1 MRVRQRFH
9 DERGAVAVI
18 VGLAL
23 VVLLGMLALTVDLGR
38 AVGIRRDMVNA
49 SDAASLAAAQ
59 ECARGNGPGAA
70 TAAANDTA
78 GLNDSEAT
86 PVTITID
93 PECASGDLQSTAL
106 KKVTV
111 TYSRVVDYFVA
122 PVLGFDDVTIETS
135 AAAVWGPAQGYTSP
149 TPIRISNGALGPC
162 IAAGEDVGGAACA
175 FWFDNT
181 NANSQ
186 AASQWGILNFPEG
199 WPQPPGT
206 VGPVSCQSN
215 PGGAQDVIQYIV
227 PGGSPTPFDATVPNP
242 PGYAYVCAAPG
253 VLGNNIIMA
262 LEARAASAD
271 PYLVFPVMSDTV
283 APILTP
289 SSEAYPVIGFVKL
302 KILGAW
308 HGAQA
313 RANCPNIPAGVRNNS
328 LFCVQ
333 TAWAGNDVGGFLPG
347 TGLSFGLNAV
357 RLVE

>member
-49 SDAASLAAAQ
+49 SDAAALAAAQ
-59 ECARGNGPGAA
+59 ECAAGNGSGAA

-93 PECASGDLQSTAL
+93 PECESGDIQSANL

-111 TYSRVVDYFVA
+111 TYERMVDYFVA
-122 PVLGFDDVTIETS
+122 PVLGFDDVRIETM

-149 TPIRISNGALGPC
+149 TPIRISAGALNPC
-162 IAAGEDVGGAACA
+162 IAAGAEVGGPACA

-181 NANSQ
+181 DQNSQ

-206 VGPVSCQSN
+206 VGPVSCQGN
-215 PGGAQDVIQYIV
+215 PGGANDVIEYIV
-227 PGGSPTPFDATVPNP
+227 PGGSPPPFDATVPNP

-253 VLGNNIIMA
+253 NLGNNLITA
-262 LEARAASAD
+262 LEDRANSAD
-271 PYLVFPVMSDTV
+271 PYLVFPVMGTQP
-283 APILTP
+283 PILTP
-289 SSEAYPVIGFVKL
+289 GQEAYPVIGFVKL

>member
-1 MRVRQRFH
+1 MRMRQRFH

-18 VGLAL
+18 VGLAM

-59 ECARGNGPGAA
+59 ECAAGNGPGAA
-70 TAAANDTA
+70 TSAANQTA
-78 GLNDSEAT
+78 GLNDTAAT
-86 PVTITID
+86 PVTISID
-93 PECASGDLQSTAL
+93 PECASGDLLSSSL

-122 PVLGFDDVTIETS
+122 PVLGFDDVTIETT

-149 TPIRISNGALGPC
+149 TPIRISSAALGPC
-162 IAAGEDVGGAACA
+162 MAQGPGGSGGACA

-181 NANSQ
+181 DENS
-186 AASQWGILNFPEG
+186 ASSSQWGILNFPEG

-206 VGPVSCQSN
+206 VGPVDCQSSA
-215 PGGAQDVIQYIV
+215 GGASDVVDYIV
-227 PGGSPTPFDATVPNP
+227 PGGSPTPFDATIPED

-253 VLGNNIIMA
+253 VLGNSIITA
-262 LEARAASAD
+262 LEDRANSAD
-271 PYLVFPVMSDTV
+271 PTLVFPVMSDSV
-283 APILTP
+283 PAIITP

-302 KILGAW
+302 RILGAW

-313 RANCPNIPAGVRNNS
+313 RANCPNIPPEVRNNS

-333 TAWAGNDVGGFLPG
+333 TQWDGTDVGGFLPG
-347 TGLSFGLNAV
+347 TGLNFGVNAV

>member
-1 MRVRQRFH
+1 MRVRQRFD

-23 VVLLGMLALTVDLGR
+23 VVLLGMLALTADLGR

-59 ECARGNGPGAA
+59 ECADGNGSGAA
-70 TAAANDTA
+70 TAAANDVA

-93 PECASGDLQSTAL
+93 PECVSGDLVSAGL

-122 PVLGFDDVTIETS
+122 PVLGFDDVTIETT

-149 TPIRISNGALGPC
+149 APIRITATALGPC
-162 IAAGEDVGGAACA
+162 IAQAPGSSGPACA

-181 NANSQ
+181 NENS
-186 AASQWGILNFPEG
+186 AASSQWGILNFPQG

-206 VGPVSCQSN
+206 VGPVSCQSSG
-215 PGGAQDVIQYIV
+215 GGASETVEYIV
-227 PGGSPTPFDATVPNP
+227 PGGTPPEFDAVIPEP

-253 VLGNNIIMA
+253 VLGNNIINA

-271 PYLVFPVMSDTV
+271 PTLVFPVMSSAA
-283 APILTP
+283 APIITP
-289 SSEAYPVIGFVKL
+289 SSEAYPVEGFVKL

-308 HGAQA
+308 HGQEA
-313 RANCPNIPAGVRNNS
+313 RDHCPNIPPSPRNNS
-328 LFCVQ
+328 LFCIQ
-333 TAWAGNDVGGFLPG
+333 TEWIGGEAGGFLPG
-347 TGLSFGLNAV
+347 TGLGFGLNAV